1 MRMKTGFMAA
11 LCGAASCAAMAAEMP
26 EVTAV
31 SMTQA
36 DSREVTIAYT
46 LANAPAIVTVDIQT
60 NVSGD
65 VWASIGGE
73 NIQVLSGD
81 VNRRIATSGVHEIKW
96 RPDLSW
102 PDHKVIGDNVRAVV
116 TAWPMDNPP
125 DYMVVDISAAAGVG
139 DVEWYPNAGSV
150 PGGVANNIRYRQTAL
165 LMRKIMA
172 KGVTYTAGS
181 FGENS
186 SAPEREQTHPV
197 DLTNNFYIGVFEVTQ
212 AQWALI
218 FTSKPW
224 PSFFT
229 AVGDRAMRP
238 VERVSYNEIR
248 CSYTNVQA
256 LVEAGHDWPNPP
268 HGQSYLGLLRTKT
281 GIAFDLPSE
290 GQWEY
295 ACRAGNGDGRWG
307 NGKPLGA
314 STVPG
319 RCTATGGNDSD
330 AATVTAEKGTAIAG
344 TYAPNDWG
352 IYDMHG
358 NVQEWCLDFWIV
370 DNTGLRGAV
379 NTVPTST
386 YEHAYR
392 GGTYVGG
399 YNVVRSAFRSYHSA
413 DSGIKHAGFRLVCP
427 VEFE

>member
-11 LCGAASCAAMAAEMP
+11 LCSVASCAVMAAEMP

-36 DSREVTIAYT
+36 DSREVTISYM
-46 LANAPAIVTVDIQT
+46 LAHAPAIVTIDIQT

-81 VNRRIATSGVHEIKW
+81 VNRRIATSGAHEIRW

-150 PGGVANNIRYRQTAL
+150 PGGVTNNIRYRQTAL

-181 FGENS
+181 INEGS
-186 SAPEREQTHPV
+186 KTPDREQTHPV
-197 DLTNNFYIGVFEVTQ
+197 DLTDNFYIGVFEVTQ

-218 FTSKPW
+218 FTRKPW
-224 PSFFT
+224 PSYFT

-248 CSYTNVQA
+248 CSYTNAQSLVQGG
-256 LVEAGHDWPNPP
+256 EWPNPP
-268 HGQSYLGLLRTKT
+268 YEQSYLGLLRTKT
-281 GIAFDLPSE
+281 GIDFDLPSE

-307 NGKPLGA
+307 NGAPIVGGP
-314 STVPG
+314 TTPG
-319 RCTATGGNDSD
+319 RCTSTGGDSSD

-344 TYAPNDWG
+344 SYPPNDWG
-352 IYDMHG
+352 LYDMHG
-358 NVQEWCLDFWIV
+358 NIQEWCLDHWIV

-379 NTVPTST
+379 NTIPTDK

-392 GGTYVGG
+392 GGACVSPYI
-399 YNVVRSAFRSYHSA
+399 NIRSAFRSAHNASTISPY
-413 DSGIKHAGFRLVCP
+413 AGFRLICP